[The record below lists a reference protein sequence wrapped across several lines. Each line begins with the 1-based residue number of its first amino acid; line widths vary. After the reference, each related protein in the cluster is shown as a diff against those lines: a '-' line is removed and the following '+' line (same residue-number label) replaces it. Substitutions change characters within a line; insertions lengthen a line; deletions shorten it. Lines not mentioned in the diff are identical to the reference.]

1 MPQQVNYKEIIKQEF
16 VKCATDPVYFMKRFY
31 WIQHPQRGR
40 IQFNLYQFQEQV
52 LHLLQNDEYIII
64 NKSRQLG
71 ISTLVSAYALW
82 LMIFQ
87 KDKNILVIATKQETA
102 KNMVTKI
109 RFAYDQLPAWL
120 KVKSV
125 EDNRLSLRLANGSQ
139 VKAVAASPDAGRSEA
154 VSLLILDE
162 AAFIDN
168 IDTIFTAAQQTL
180 ATGGQCFAV
189 STPNGT
195 SNWFHKTY
203 SRAQIKENRFTPL
216 SLPWSVHPERDQSW
230 RNEQDKTLGV
240 REAAQECDCDFMTS
254 GATVLE
260 PELLNWYDATCA
272 QDPMQRTGIDSNIW
286 LWEMPDYSRTYAV
299 IADVARGDGRDY
311 SSFHILDIESAKQ
324 VGEYKGQLDTRDFG
338 NMLVGIAT
346 QYNDALLVIENT
358 GIGWD
363 VVQTAVHREYKN
375 LYYSPKSDAAMTD
388 IEVYISK
395 FDKGDGMVP
404 GFSTTQ
410 RSRPLVIA
418 KMKSYMQEKS
428 CTVQSKRL
436 LEELRTFVWKHGKAQ
451 AQEGYNDDLV
461 MAWAIGLFLRDT
473 TLRFQ
478 QVGQDL
484 SRATLGGMSKSNY
497 GYQIYQP
504 TTPTGQNPWE
514 MPNPYGQQEDIRW
527 VL

>member
-1 MPQQVNYKEIIKQEF
+1 M
-16 VKCATDPVYFMKRFY
+16 
-31 WIQHPQRGR
+31 
-40 IQFNLYQFQEQV
+40 IQFKSN
-52 LHLLQNDEYIII
+52 
-64 NKSRQLG
+64 NKYRVQTPSGFKDFSGMRKTTKSKVVEITLSNGKYLEVSEEHRFLG
-71 ISTLVSAYALW
+71 IENVEILA
-82 LMIFQ
+82 
-87 KDKNILVIATKQETA
+87 KDLIEGICLTK
-102 KNMVTKI
+102 KLSVTKVSI
-109 RFAYDQLPAWL
+109 VEKETFLYDLTDVGDDSYYL
-120 KVKSV
+120 T
-125 EDNRLSLRLANGSQ
+125 D
-139 VKAVAASPDAGRSEA
+139 DI
-154 VSLLILDE
+154 VSH
-162 AAFIDN
+162 N
-168 IDTIFTAAQQTL
+168 
-180 ATGGQCFAV
+180 
-189 STPNGT
+189 
-195 SNWFHKTY
+195 
-203 SRAQIKENRFTPL
+203 
-216 SLPWSVHPERDQSW
+216 
-230 RNEQDKTLGV
+230 
-240 REAAQECDCDFMTS
+240 CDFMTS

-299 IADVARGDGRDY
+299 VADVARGDGRDY

-338 NMLVGIAT
+338 NMLVGVAT

-363 VVQTAVHREYKN
+363 VVQTAVHREYRN

-428 CTVQSKRL
+428 CTIQSKRL

-484 SRATLGGMSKSNY
+484 SRATLGGMTKSNY

-504 TTPTGQNPWE
+504 TTSTGQNPWE